1 MIMMPLTVEN
11 VCAVVFGTAIVLIAG
26 LLWKRISDRYNRE
39 NPPLKWKRVGQVSG
53 LTIYPLKSG
62 HGMSVRTAQCD
73 TMGLIDVE
81 NPHLH
86 LQDRKFIVYN
96 SKKNTAVTGLV
107 DPRMV
112 LMEAHGDVGNTVRL
126 SFPGQQDFLLYLSSI
141 DTSKIVL
148 LNRWWGETVAAVDCG
163 NGVAC
168 WLSQTLYSNADLRL
182 GYFSRPTVPLRTVSH
197 GWTQFAKLYTRL
209 RSEYLGAYSYLASY
223 LIITKESMDD
233 INSRLD
239 QPVSERCYR
248 ANIIVK
254 GSPAYCE
261 DDWDWLRL
269 GDSVIMRGFKPC
281 TRCAVTAIDPDT
293 GKFNPHFEPLRTL
306 KRYRQL
312 KSKEERELSGS
323 EPVFGLYA
331 GLHIPG
337 IVRVGDPVYI
347 GTSAK

>member
-86 LQDRKFIVYN
+86 LQD
-96 SKKNTAVTGLV
+96 S
-107 DPRMV
+107 
-112 LMEAHGDVGNTVRL
+112 
-126 SFPGQQDFLLYLSSI
+126 
-141 DTSKIVL
+141 
-148 LNRWWGETVAAVDCG
+148 RWWGETVAAVDCG